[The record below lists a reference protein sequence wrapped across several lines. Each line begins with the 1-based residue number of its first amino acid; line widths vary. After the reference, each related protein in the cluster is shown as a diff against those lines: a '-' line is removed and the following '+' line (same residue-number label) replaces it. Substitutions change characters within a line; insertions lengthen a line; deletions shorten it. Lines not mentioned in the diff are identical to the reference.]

1 MSTDTIQD
9 PVVSRLYSHLNEEK
23 LARDI
28 ASVQLQKIKTLDELI
43 QEIQGSDKKADLIR
57 SLEDNLK
64 ENPDSLVSRYILGR
78 LQFVGGDDAGVEHL
92 RSLLED
98 FRNSARWP
106 IVDHIADAI
115 LAADDSN
122 RVALRAKIESTERL
136 RGKKELK
143 PYLEKL
149 AAVDKRDPDVARKYA
164 QAIIEEDPARA
175 LIFLKQAGEAYARIK
190 DYKNLED
197 VWNQIV
203 QHDPGD
209 ISFFE
214 SVERTLV
221 GHREKT
227 RIAAYYANLV
237 EHYKKVE
244 DWNTTIVLLK
254 KVLEYEPN
262 SRARSDLVRAYRTKY
277 ESHSL
282 LNEFL
287 KMSDLTNHKKAV
299 GPCIASFERNIVF
312 DKDNFVH
319 HRTRGVG
326 KITEID
332 KDQVIID
339 FKDHPGQKMS
349 IQMAITSLQPLN
361 PEHIWVR
368 TYANQTEIQ
377 EIFEQDVPMFFDML
391 LTSFQNKIS
400 LAELKIEVTRFL
412 KGDDW
417 SKWWTRARTE
427 IKKHPRFAFNPKNK
441 NELLLREREIK
452 REEELSL
459 KFNSTN
465 DLNAKMEIALEVL
478 KDEAASGAVQ
488 TCTQYYL
495 EQENSKDKLKRLHA
509 YFYLDLAEKSSGD
522 NLGRKIKKQEII
534 DQIKAETA
542 KGLLKIATDTPFVEF
557 KRELASLIIKV
568 RPDYTE
574 IVGELI
580 FDVPS
585 NLRSFIINEL
595 NRLGQ
600 KDALVKFVDR
610 VFKRSRE
617 YPEIF
622 LWIARAIL
630 SGQWTYDWIPV
641 SREDVLLHVF
651 RILKPLV
658 NLEKKGTKLK
668 NQALEAIFGTTNI
681 TVESLRKS
689 ELPAFLKDADI
700 SNVRKMAVLFK
711 EIPYA
716 PDAQK
721 ENFMEFLASVRP
733 DFSMAEPET
742 VEEESADM
750 GSTDLMP
757 ADNVILVTN
766 DGLAQRK
773 KHLDHLINVEMP
785 ANSRDIGEAQE
796 RGDLR
801 ENAEYKAAMERQTQL
816 RAEITRVDEEIKRA
830 QVMDPSRIRTDVVTI
845 GTAVTVE
852 DSDGQTIVYSLLG
865 PWEADADRNVI
876 SYLSPLGRA
885 LIGKKPGESARLEA
899 GSQFKIQKI
908 SKISI

>member
-1 MSTDTIQD
+1 M
-9 PVVSRLYSHLNEEK
+9 
-23 LARDI
+23 
-28 ASVQLQKIKTLDELI
+28 
-43 QEIQGSDKKADLIR
+43 
-57 SLEDNLK
+57 
-64 ENPDSLVSRYILGR
+64 
-78 LQFVGGDDAGVEHL
+78 
-92 RSLLED
+92 
-98 FRNSARWP
+98 
-106 IVDHIADAI
+106 
-115 LAADDSN
+115 
-122 RVALRAKIESTERL
+122 
-136 RGKKELK
+136 
-143 PYLEKL
+143 
-149 AAVDKRDPDVARKYA
+149 
-164 QAIIEEDPARA
+164 
-175 LIFLKQAGEAYARIK
+175 
-190 DYKNLED
+190 
-197 VWNQIV
+197 
-203 QHDPGD
+203 
-209 ISFFE
+209 
-214 SVERTLV
+214 
-221 GHREKT
+221 
-227 RIAAYYANLV
+227 
-237 EHYKKVE
+237 
-244 DWNTTIVLLK
+244 LLK

-277 ESHSL
+277 ENHSL

-339 FKDHPGQKMS
+339 FKDHPAQKMS
-349 IQMAITSLQPLN
+349 IQMAISSLQPLN

-368 TYANQTEIQ
+368 TYGNQAEMQ
-377 EIFEQDVPMFFDML
+377 EIFEQDVPMFFETL
-391 LTSFQNKIS
+391 LISFQNKIS
-400 LAELKIEVTRFL
+400 LAELKTEVMRFL

-417 SKWWTRARTE
+417 SKWWTRSRAE

-441 NELLLREREIK
+441 NELILREREITLAD
-452 REEELSL
+452 ELSL
-459 KFNSTN
+459 KFQSTN
-465 DLNAKMEIALEVL
+465 DWNAKMEIALETL
-478 KDEAASGAVQ
+478 KDEASSGAAQ
-488 TCTQYYL
+488 LCTQYYL
-495 EQENSKDKLKRLHA
+495 AQEDSKDKLKRLHS
-509 YFYLDLAEKSSGD
+509 YFFLDLAEKSSGD

-534 DQIKAETA
+534 DQIKAETP

-600 KDALVKFVDR
+600 KDALVKFVER
-610 VFKRSRE
+610 AFKRSRE

-622 LWIARAIL
+622 LWIARAVL

-641 SREDVLLHVF
+641 TREDVLLHVF

-658 NLEKKGTKLK
+658 NLEKKGTRLK
-668 NQALEAIFGTTNI
+668 NQALEAIFGSTNI

-689 ELPAFLKDADI
+689 DLPAFLKDADI

-733 DFSMAEPET
+733 DFSMAQQET
-742 VEEESADM
+742 VEQESQEES
-750 GSTDLMP
+750 SIDLLP

-766 DGLAQRK
+766 EGLAQRK

-830 QVMDPSRIRTDVVTI
+830 QIMDPASIRTDLVTI
-845 GTAVTVE
+845 GTSVTVE
-852 DSDGQTIVYSLLG
+852 NNDGQTIVYSLLG
-865 PWEADADRNVI
+865 PWEADADRNII

-885 LIGKKPGESARLEA
+885 LIGKKPGELAKLEA
-899 GSQFKIQKI
+899 GSQFKVQKI
-908 SKISI
+908 EKIAI